1 MKVEKDDRQR
11 RVRYRFD
18 VNEIQKYAGKDIPH
32 TVIKR
37 WINQGKLFDSTLST
51 IEKRIN
57 QLIEIHTQENLAEQI
72 EDLKVKQNETHKLIE
87 NFTEVFINLSRVF
100 LISSAIQSRNLR
112 TMDKLDRQAV
122 KRFDTA
128 FKHISTD
135 LFPEIKNDIFFNI
148 LVERDDT

>member
-1 MKVEKDDRQR
+1 MKVEKDDRQGR
-11 RVRYRFD
+11 IRYRFD

-57 QLIEIHTQENLAEQI
+57 QLIEIHTQENLARQI
-72 EDLKVKQNETHKLIE
+72 EDLKVKQNETHKLLE
-87 NFTEVFINLSRVF
+87 SFTEIFVNLSRVF
-100 LISSAIQSRNLR
+100 LISSAIQSRALWS
-112 TMDKLDRQAV
+112 MDKLDRQAI

-128 FKHISTD
+128 FKHITAD
-135 LFPEIKNDIFFNI
+135 LFPEIKNDLFYNI
-148 LVERDDT
+148 LVKRDDT